1 MNINFEQLR
10 KDIINYYEGAFFVG
24 GFGAAIFDISKIYN
38 ASNEELINIANE
50 LNININNY
58 IIKNRNK

>member
-1 MNINFEQLR
+1 MNINFEKLK

-58 IIKNRNK
+58 IIKNRHK

>member
-58 IIKNRNK
+58 IIKNRHK